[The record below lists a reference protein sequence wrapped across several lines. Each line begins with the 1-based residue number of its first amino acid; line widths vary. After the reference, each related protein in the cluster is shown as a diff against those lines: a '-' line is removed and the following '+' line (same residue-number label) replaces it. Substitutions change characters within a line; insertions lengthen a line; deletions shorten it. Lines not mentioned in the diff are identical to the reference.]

1 MVAKDDEDKVNV
13 PNVKREEVSSLF
25 HIKERDFTSL
35 RDKHRRLR
43 ERIRQRD
50 KEEASPARTRV
61 KTITQT
67 TVENED
73 KNEARNVP
81 SRGALLFRNRQETL
95 VSEREREKLID
106 RLNKNR
112 FETVD
117 NSRPSTAVRTKVTL
131 QTQIDK
137 EKEKLI
143 EKLHEFD
150 KEREELLKKL
160 NQLEKVDSED
170 NVGDVVVEKITQRPK
185 KILKPIVCR
194 ENNELHPNPQNC
206 RKYFKCENGLPSLQ
220 SCPANLIFDAS
231 INVCNWPD
239 ATECVED
246 PEAILPTLGSSD
258 HHPPS
263 AAIFKQPFHI
273 STSSSINNDN
283 NKHFTSTLSAISSV
297 RVPTLQEALEQ
308 ESIFTSQY
316 PYFKQVLQTV
326 QTLDNDEV
334 EKISPNRKD
343 NPDNVKRVEFI
354 LNEENFEDLF
364 PRRHRSYTYRR
375 LLQVTI
381 VRLQL
386 VNTEPLS

>member
-143 EKLHEFD
+143 EKLHEF
-150 KEREELLKKL
+150 
-160 NQLEKVDSED
+160 QFICA
-170 NVGDVVVEKITQRPK
+170 VEYVI
-185 KILKPIVCR
+185 
-194 ENNELHPNPQNC
+194 
-206 RKYFKCENGLPSLQ
+206 
-220 SCPANLIFDAS
+220 
-231 INVCNWPD
+231 
-239 ATECVED
+239 
-246 PEAILPTLGSSD
+246 
-258 HHPPS
+258 
-263 AAIFKQPFHI
+263 
-273 STSSSINNDN
+273 
-283 NKHFTSTLSAISSV
+283 
-297 RVPTLQEALEQ
+297 
-308 ESIFTSQY
+308 
-316 PYFKQVLQTV
+316 QT
-326 QTLDNDEV
+326 
-334 EKISPNRKD
+334 K
-343 NPDNVKRVEFI
+343 
-354 LNEENFEDLF
+354 
-364 PRRHRSYTYRR
+364 
-375 LLQVTI
+375 
-381 VRLQL
+381 
-386 VNTEPLS
+386 